1 MPIITND
8 LGRQR
13 RLPFQRPFSDA
24 YSNGMPKKRKLEK
37 RSITLRDSLTNA
49 LKASGVRPLSSISHE
64 EIIEEL
70 TNSDS
75 GLDSSFDELVRC
87 SINERISN
95 DEDYINASATNPER
109 FNNSK
114 NYFTSK

>member
-13 RLPFQRPFSDA
+13 RLPIQRPFSDG
-24 YSNGMPKKRKLEK
+24 YLNGMPKKRKIERNTLN
-37 RSITLRDSLTNA
+37 LRDSLRNA
-49 LKASGVRPLSSISHE
+49 LISSGARPLSSVSAE
-64 EIIEEL
+64 EIVNEL
-70 TNSDS
+70 TINSPLVN
-75 GLDSSFDELVRC
+75 GFDELVRF
-87 SINERISN
+87 SINERITN
-95 DEDYINASATNPER
+95 DEDYINARETNPER